1 MTATENVPQTQ
12 PSHNST
18 APRHGVV
25 TLFGYGTQVRVER
38 GHLVIADGIATE
50 RRQFRLARVGH
61 GLKSLVIIGHT
72 GFVTLEAL
80 RWLSDQSVG
89 FTMLE
94 RSGKVIAVTGPVRP
108 SDAKL
113 RRAQSV
119 ALTNGAAL
127 KISRDLIA
135 AKLEG
140 QALVMREDLRNPG
153 VADAIAGFRAQLA
166 DADSFDRIRLI
177 ESQAAR
183 AYWNAWGDLPVRYP
197 REDLKLIP
205 EHWKVF
211 GQRVSVLTGSPRLA
225 TNPPNAILNY
235 CYALLEAECR
245 LALTALGLD
254 PGIGMLHTDTPAR
267 DSLACD
273 LQETVRPQVDA
284 WLLGW
289 LQRELFARSW
299 FFETRE
305 GNCRLKGPFAAKLSE
320 TASTWR
326 KLVAPWAEFIARELW
341 TTTKKRSPAQQS
353 PPTRLTLQKKR
364 EVKGSTYSAPS
375 TQLPRPQRVCADCGT
390 PAKRN
395 RDRCNVCSNAE
406 STKALIEG
414 AKLGRIVASGTEAQ
428 RSRMATQL
436 RHDAARREWERSG
449 ESPISEE
456 VYRTQVQPK
465 LKNIT
470 LRAIMDALK
479 VSVVYASH
487 IRRGK
492 RVPHARHWQ
501 ALAALARCDLLSQSR
516 GTC

>member
-1 MTATENVPQTQ
+1 MAATENVSQLQ

-18 APRHGVV
+18 APRHGVI
-25 TLFGYGTQVRVER
+25 TLYGYGTQVRVER
-38 GHLVIADGIATE
+38 GHLLLADGIATE

-61 GLKSLVIIGHT
+61 GLKRLVIIGNN

-89 FTMLE
+89 FSMLE

-113 RRAQSV
+113 RRAQSL
-119 ALTNGAAL
+119 ALTNGTAL

-135 AKLEG
+135 AKLDG
-140 QALVMREDLRNPG
+140 QALVMRQDLRNLA
-153 VADAIAGFRAQLA
+153 VADEIARLRTQLP

-183 AYWNAWGDLPVRYP
+183 VYWNAWSNISILYP
-197 REDLKLIP
+197 REDLKRIP
-205 EHWKVF
+205 EHWKSF
-211 GQRVSVLTGSPRLA
+211 GQRVSLLTGSPRLA
-225 TNPPNAILNY
+225 TNVPNAVLNF
-235 CYALLEAECR
+235 CYSLLEAESL
-245 LALTALGLD
+245 LALAALGLD

-273 LQETVRPQVDA
+273 LMEAVRPQVDA

-299 FFETRE
+299 FFETPE
-305 GNCRLKGPFAAKLSE
+305 GNCRLKGPFAVKLSE

-326 KLVAPWAEFIARELW
+326 KFVAPWAEFISRELW
-341 TTTKKRSPAQQS
+341 TTTKKRGPAQQS
-353 PPTRLTLQKKR
+353 PPTRLTHQKKR
-364 EVKGSTYSAPS
+364 EVKGSTYSVS
-375 TQLPRPQRVCADCGT
+375 TTGLLRPQRVCVDCGT

-406 STKALIEG
+406 STKALVEG

-428 RSRMATQL
+428 RSRIATQL
-436 RHDAARREWERSG
+436 RHDAARREWERRG
-449 ESPISEE
+449 ESSISEE

-465 LKNIT
+465 LKNVT
-470 LRAIMDALK
+470 LRAIMEALQ

-487 IRRGK
+487 IRRG
-492 RVPHARHWQ
+492 RLPHPRHWFT
-501 ALAALARCDLLSQSR
+501 LARYV
-516 GTC
+516 GIK